1 MIEDPDVIFVDFDEL
16 FENGAFDEVLEG
28 PQYDDAALL
37 KLLEDIPKDLREPA
51 LSASGGSQKRKR
63 GPQPKAMTREQ
74 FYKIRPKMPRI
85 SKADP
90 RRSYAAGFAAAYNSC
105 DFDKIWEYVSTHC
118 TKDVLFIH
126 RWVGSEQYLNFPSY
140 LEIRGIESVAE
151 YWFSRCVIV
160 PDLVVELKETKLFVR
175 SDGLSTVLSSFTI
188 VCTRLYDGIVSDSLI
203 CRPAIDSDLASG
215 ANSEMKDSGEMLDS
229 DGTRSRSNTTTTN
242 ADEVKPELINSRVM
256 EKLEYILMRC
266 EPVDPKKISIVPA
279 KRKFSE
285 DATSTESMLS
295 AASQPKSSPPPPPP
309 AADAPPRKRMPL
321 DTAIT
326 LLGTVTLHINKDQ
339 KIRQIE
345 LTFALKQ

>member
-1 MIEDPDVIFVDFDEL
+1 
-16 FENGAFDEVLEG
+16 
-28 PQYDDAALL
+28 
-37 KLLEDIPKDLREPA
+37 
-51 LSASGGSQKRKR
+51 
-63 GPQPKAMTREQ
+63 MTREQ

-105 DFDKIWEYVSTHC
+105 DFDKIWEYVSTYC

-126 RWVGSEQYLNFPSY
+126 RWVGSEQYLNFPAC

-203 CRPAIDSDLASG
+203 CRPAVDSDLTSG
-215 ANSEMKDSGEMLDS
+215 STIDLKGNTISGGSVISGGGEMLDA
-229 DGTRSRSNTTTTN
+229 DGNRSRSNTATT
-242 ADEVKPELINSRVM
+242 DMDDFKPELINSRVM

-266 EPVDPKKISIVPA
+266 EPIDPKKISIVPS
-279 KRKFSE
+279 KRKYSE
-285 DATSTESMLS
+285 DGISTESMLS
-295 AASQPKSSPPPPPP
+295 AASQPKSLSPSTSSSSPPPSSSNG
-309 AADAPPRKRMPL
+309 PRKRMPL